1 MSDQEPLPP
10 SSGSDDQ
17 AARGV
22 SRRQLAKGAAATAG
36 LLTVGT
42 FWFECFGEPARRK
55 LIDPTEPGAPL
66 QNLTARE
73 FRTLGAAQDRLLP
86 SGGPASPGARDVNA
100 IGYLDAVFASGE
112 ISKDTMALVKWGAT
126 VLDHRA
132 RRQFNAEEYAVLTDA
147 ERDGPI
153 QAFIDNRRDPTNG
166 RAGVNWIRRMLS
178 LTLEAFFG
186 DPVHGGNPE
195 QIAWKW
201 ANYEPPELRPTE
213 PNWRP
218 EGE

>member
-1 MSDQEPLPP
+1 MPDHEPNAPP
-10 SSGSDDQ
+10 RGEDDAESSGLN
-17 AARGV
+17 
-22 SRRQLAKGAAATAG
+22 RRQLVKGAATTAG

-42 FWFECFGEPARRK
+42 FWFTCFGEPARRR

-66 QNLTARE
+66 KNLTALE
-73 FRTLGAAQDRLLP
+73 YRTLGAAQDRLLP
-86 SGGPASPGARDVNA
+86 SEGPASPGARDVNA

-112 ISKDTMALVKWGAT
+112 ISKETIALVKWGAT
-126 VLDHRA
+126 VLNHRA
-132 RRQFNAEEYAVLTDA
+132 RNRFNAEEYAVLTSA

-153 QAFIDNRRDPTNG
+153 NAFVKYRNDPTNG
-166 RAGVNWIRRMLS
+166 RASINWIRKMLS

-195 QIAWKW
+195 EIAWKW
-201 ANYEPPELRPTE
+201 ANYTPPAIRPTE